1 MSGWEV
7 RRRASVATPEV
18 GSKRTPAFSNRKLST
33 LRRRPTATSTSS
45 ASIRLRNVESLRS
58 EEHTSE
64 LQSRS
69 DIVCRLLLEKKT
81 TKKMRW
87 VSSTAKCVAL
97 TRVAAAIWSGRDAMM
112 SRIPPRSTCATARG
126 SNIGGLMGPLKIS
139 PPPLRVKTNKVVPT
153 TILIYAAQLLRIR
166 GSRTRGGRPAARRI
180 HPRVRRRWPR
190 RGNGPHDCQRVRDAG
205 IHPHASQGGG
215 GSDLHDPLG
224 RSPCANRPP
233 VHGGRPPAIRVRV
246 PGPPGDLQGRHEIR
260 SAQRLLDLRQS
271 PRHLHRRDGCGP
283 GQDDLAIRGDREG
296 SDETGERMGG
306 PRLRG

>member
-1 MSGWEV
+1 MGTFERSAT
-7 RRRASVATPEV
+7 RAANLS
-18 GSKRTPAFSNRKLST
+18 PAMAE
-33 LRRRPTATSTSS
+33 PPMP
-45 ASIRLRNVESLRS
+45 
-58 EEHTSE
+58 
-64 LQSRS
+64 
-69 DIVCRLLLEKKT
+69 

-97 TRVAAAIWSGRDAMM
+97 ARVAAAIWSGRDAMM

-139 PPPLRVKTNKVVPT
+139 PPPLRVKTNKVVTT

-190 RGNGPHDCQRVRDAG
+190 KGNGPHDCQPVRDAG

-215 GSDLHDPLG
+215 GSDLHDPLE

-233 VHGGRPPAIRVRV
+233 VHGGRPPAIPVHV

-260 SAQRLLDLRQS
+260 SAQRLFDVRQS
-271 PRHLHRRDGCGP
+271 PRHLHRRAGIGP
-283 GQDDLAIRGDREG
+283 GH
-296 SDETGERMGG
+296 GE
-306 PRLRG
+306 